1 MLHMK
6 AFRDTVIFLFLKE
19 SEAGFNDMK
28 KFMIKN
34 NHNSQSVEVLL
45 ECPLVSHANLAR
57 HGDVES
63 EFE

>member
-1 MLHMK
+1 
-6 AFRDTVIFLFLKE
+6 
-19 SEAGFNDMK
+19 MK

-34 NHNSQSVEVLL
+34 NHNNQSVEVLL